1 MAKQQSFA
9 DKSKK
14 KEKAQFITVKYV
26 KTVKTE
32 KGSYKFQERLVKL
45 DDIGKVTTLK

>member
-9 DKSKK
+9 DKAKGKK
-14 KEKAQFITVKYV
+14 KSSHITVKFV
-26 KTVKTE
+26 KTVRTE

-45 DDIGKVTTLK
+45 DDPNKVTTLK